1 MSSAVSCN
9 LKRREEASTDKDLR
23 LRYGKQF
30 VLRLSGRGVGLLQ
43 LLLSPLIG

>member
-23 LRYGKQF
+23 LQYGKQF
-30 VLRLSGRGVGLLQ
+30 VLQ
-43 LLLSPLIG
+43 LFGCTVSLLSVH